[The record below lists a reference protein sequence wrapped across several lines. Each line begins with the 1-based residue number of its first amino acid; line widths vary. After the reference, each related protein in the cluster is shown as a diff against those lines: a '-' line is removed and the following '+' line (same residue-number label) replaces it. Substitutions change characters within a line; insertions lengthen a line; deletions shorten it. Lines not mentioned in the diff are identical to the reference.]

1 MFPGILSGISR
12 REITEKQA
20 FFLTFAAL
28 VKTRKVAQ
36 EVKIFSGSATKYLAE
51 KIAAAY
57 GQPLGHSVLHKFS
70 DGEFQT
76 SLEETV
82 RGATVFVIQSTF
94 PPTDNLFEMLL
105 MVDAA
110 KRASAKEIIA
120 VLPYYG
126 FARQDRKDQPR
137 VAIGSK
143 LVADMLAAAGVNR
156 VVTMD
161 LHADQIQGFFNVPVD
176 HLYASTVFIP
186 YIENLHLPNLT
197 MAAPDMGGSKRANA
211 YAKHLKCDI
220 VICYKQR
227 SKANVVDSIT
237 AIGEIEGRDI
247 VLVDDIID
255 TGGTLCKA
263 ADMMMD
269 RGANS
274 VRAMIT
280 HPILSGKAYEY
291 VEKSRITELIVT
303 DTIPLKQQSS
313 KIKVLSV
320 ANMFADVFHRVVNY
334 ESISSHFIM

>member
-1 MFPGILSGISR
+1 
-12 REITEKQA
+12 
-20 FFLTFAAL
+20 
-28 VKTRKVAQ
+28 
-36 EVKIFSGSATKYLAE
+36 
-51 KIAAAY
+51 
-57 GQPLGHSVLHKFS
+57 
-70 DGEFQT
+70 
-76 SLEETV
+76 
-82 RGATVFVIQSTF
+82 
-94 PPTDNLFEMLL
+94 
-105 MVDAA
+105 
-110 KRASAKEIIA
+110 
-120 VLPYYG
+120 
-126 FARQDRKDQPR
+126 
-137 VAIGSK
+137 
-143 LVADMLAAAGVNR
+143 
-156 VVTMD
+156 
-161 LHADQIQGFFNVPVD
+161 
-176 HLYASTVFIP
+176 
-186 YIENLHLPNLT
+186 

-269 RGANS
+269 RGASS

-280 HPILSGKAYEY
+280 HPILSGKAYEH

-303 DTIPLKQQSS
+303 DTIPLKHESS
-313 KIKVLSV
+313 KIKVISV